1 MCQNANIIVYIWSP
15 NLAMCAVI
23 KIGVCTQLMSDFSQ
37 SEFLSHFFTGR
48 NIFFVIRSR
57 TTLKFWS
64 ATTFGAV
71 ARNFGLVHKFE
82 LPTVIADS
90 VPRATRV
97 FSLASVGH
105 VTGHMVSHMTSSDG
119 PMPAAI
125 LENFHCEQPCYGF
138 LGLLKFLCFQTLP
151 NLVNCFLI
159 SCFLWFDI
167 LRILRRSYY
176 PWKKCIKPKQS
187 KRDREKLQPLFNIP
201 PLNTPWQSSELYTYA
216 LDTLE
221 YLSIQSIK
229 KVWEILFSRGE
240 KTLNPA
246 QFATCPPS
254 VFHHSRQANS
264 ALSGPKFRAGGPKFC
279 TGPIIC
285 TSSKF
290 CLVLDLV
297 MEMLT
302 VLAVGLKRYA
312 APTIRYDTRYSAHD
326 TIRSAIHF
334 NDLPL

>member
-1 MCQNANIIVYIWSP
+1 MIVKSSFETSPKQPRTTWHHNA
-15 NLAMCAVI
+15 AV
-23 KIGVCTQLMSDFSQ
+23 T
-37 SEFLSHFFTGR
+37 
-48 NIFFVIRSR
+48 RSR

-64 ATTFGAV
+64 ATMFGAA
-71 ARNFGLVHKFE
+71 ARNFGPVHKFE

-105 VTGHMVSHMTSSDG
+105 VTGHMVSHMV

-159 SCFLWFDI
+159 IFSLVWYPKDFCADQN
-167 LRILRRSYY
+167 Y

-201 PLNTPWQSSELYTYA
+201 PLNTPWQSSELCA

-221 YLSIQSIK
+221 YLLIQSIK
-229 KVWEILFSRGE
+229 KVWKILFSRGE
-240 KTLNPA
+240 KPLNPA

-254 VFHHSRQANS
+254 VFRHSRQANS

-297 MEMLT
+297 T
-302 VLAVGLKRYA
+302 SQVVLWRHECDA
-312 APTIRYDTRYSAHD
+312 
-326 TIRSAIHF
+326 
-334 NDLPL
+334 